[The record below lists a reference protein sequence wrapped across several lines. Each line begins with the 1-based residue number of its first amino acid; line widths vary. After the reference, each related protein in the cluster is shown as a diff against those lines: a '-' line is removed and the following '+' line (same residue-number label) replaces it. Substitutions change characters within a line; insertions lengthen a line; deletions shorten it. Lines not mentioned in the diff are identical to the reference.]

1 LIGTDAGVFN
11 RCTDEDAGLIFN
23 PDTTG
28 EHGGGFSRANRREAR
43 KLGLLRSK
51 SSEAERERMEP
62 QERNERVCGESPTPM
77 LILFER
83 RYTVKKLLMGVLLL
97 VLIIA
102 LTGAVFGA
110 EQESAS
116 APVPQAASQADPS
129 TQSPPARNNTGDTAW
144 LLISTALVMLMTP
157 GLAFF
162 YGGMVGR
169 KNVLA
174 ILMQC
179 FIILCVVSVQW
190 VLFGYSLSFAPG
202 KGFWGSLEWAGLRGV
217 GLAPYPD
224 YAATI
229 PHQLFMIF
237 QMMFAVI
244 TPALIIG
251 AFAERMKFSAFLI
264 FMVLWS
270 TFVYDPVCHWV
281 WGVGGWLKELGALD
295 FAGGTVVHI
304 NAGIA
309 ALMTAIFIGKR
320 RGSTQKAILPHN
332 LPFTILGTALLWF
345 GWFGFNAGSSLGA
358 NEIAVN
364 AFVVTNTAAAAAG
377 LSWALLDWAF
387 HEKPT
392 VLGTATGAVA
402 GLVAITPAAGFVSAL
417 SAIVIGIFVSI
428 FCYMAVTI
436 IKPRLGYDDAL
447 DVFGVHCVGGIW
459 GALATGLFASKA
471 VNPAGADGL
480 FFGNPKQFVVQLIA
494 VAITLA
500 YSFVVSLIIY
510 KLIDVVMK
518 VRVKEKDEVM
528 GLDLTQHHENAY
540 TILE

>member
-1 LIGTDAGVFN
+1 
-11 RCTDEDAGLIFN
+11 
-23 PDTTG
+23 
-28 EHGGGFSRANRREAR
+28 
-43 KLGLLRSK
+43 
-51 SSEAERERMEP
+51 M
-62 QERNERVCGESPTPM
+62 
-77 LILFER
+77 
-83 RYTVKKLLMGVLLL
+83 KKLLMGLLL
-97 VLIIA
+97 LFLFIA
-102 LTGAVFGA
+102 VAGTAFAA
-110 EQESAS
+110 E
-116 APVPQAASQADPS
+116 
-129 TQSPPARNNTGDTAW
+129 PPKNDTGDTAW

-169 KNVLA
+169 KNVLG

-190 VLFGYSLSFAPG
+190 ILFGYSLSFAPG

-217 GLAPYPD
+217 GFAPYAD

-229 PHQLFMIF
+229 PHQLFMVF
-237 QMMFAVI
+237 QMMFAII

-251 AFAERMKFSAFLI
+251 AFAERMKFSAFLV

-281 WGVGGWLKELGALD
+281 WGVGGWLKDLGALD

-309 ALMTAIFIGKR
+309 ALMTAVFIGKR

-417 SAIVIGIFVSI
+417 SAIIIGIFVSI

-436 IKPRLGYDDAL
+436 IKPRFGYDDAL
-447 DVFGVHCVGGIW
+447 DVFGVHCIGGIW

-471 VNPAGADGL
+471 VNPAGANGL

-494 VAITLA
+494 VAVTLA